1 MYEYIKGKLTH
12 ISPEYFVVE
21 GGAIGYK
28 IFVPINLYTNALKLG
43 SDICL
48 YTSFVVREDSQK
60 LFGFL
65 SKESRN
71 FFEKLCSISGIG
83 ARTALS
89 LIGHMDNV
97 QLQLAIQTGNS
108 ALLSRVPGIGKKTA
122 ERIIVELGDTIQKWK
137 IEQVGTIEGPPD
149 LISDAL
155 AALINLGYN
164 QPQATRALQK
174 AIPKEGEPT
183 LKLAALITKALQHV

>member
-1 MYEYIKGKLTH
+1 MYEYIKGKLTYT
-12 ISPEYFVVE
+12 SPEYFVIEAGFV
-21 GGAIGYK
+21 GYK
-28 IFVPINLYTNALKLG
+28 IFTPINLYTNALKIG
-43 SDICL
+43 SEICL
-48 YTSFVVREDSQK
+48 YTSFVVREESQK

-71 FFEKLCSISGIG
+71 FFEKLCTISGIG
-83 ARTALS
+83 PRTALS
-89 LIGHMDNV
+89 LIGHIDSV

-137 IEQVGTIEGPPD
+137 LTQTDTIDGPPD

-164 QPQATRALQK
+164 QAQATRALQK
-174 AIPKEGEPT
+174 AAPKEGEPT
-183 LKLAALITKALQHV
+183 PKLAALITKALSHV